1 MAINNVTL
9 NSGIQN
15 ITSTKVST
23 ADNETKNLQNQLAN
37 KEQRLQ
43 RLTSDSELTAEEKA
57 KERQEIQ
64 QQIAELNRKLKLLQM
79 EQKEKAEETA
89 KKQEQKAVLQ
99 EEMNAETKV
108 EKTAKVSGEE
118 AEESTKMQE
127 EKREELNPPVQ
138 DLQQMLAADSYV
150 QQERVQSSVDRKHLG
165 QENVL
170 EAELQSDALYGI
182 DNQSKKEELSEMR
195 REESL
200 LIEVQEQQKQATAPM
215 AGAKIIIKE

>member
-9 NSGIQN
+9 NNGIQN
-15 ITSTKVST
+15 ITATKVST

-43 RLTSDSELTAEEKA
+43 RLSSDSELTAEEKA

-64 QQIAELNRKLKLLQM
+64 QQIAELNRKLKLMEM
-79 EQKEKAEETA
+79 EQKEKAEEAA
-89 KKQEQKAVLQ
+89 KKQEQKVALNEELYGKAEEKEPVDKAQSEEEKPWLQ
-99 EEMNAETKV
+99 EQQK
-108 EKTAKVSGEE
+108 EKQAPI
-118 AEESTKMQE
+118 Q
-127 EKREELNPPVQ
+127 N
-138 DLQQMLAADSYV
+138 LQQILAADSYM
-150 QQERVQSSVDRKHLG
+150 QQERVQSSVDNRKSG

-170 EAELQSDALYGI
+170 VAEIQSDALYGI

-195 REESL
+195 REKNL
-200 LIEVQEQQKQATAPM
+200 LIEEQEQQKQAAAPM

>member
-23 ADNETKNLQNQLAN
+23 VDNEAKNLQTQLAN

-79 EQKEKAEETA
+79 EQKEKAEEAA

-99 EEMNAETKV
+99 EEMNAENTV
-108 EKTAKVSGEE
+108 KVSEEE
-118 AEESTKMQE
+118 AEESTKEQE

-138 DLQQMLAADSYV
+138 NLQQMLAADSYV
-150 QQERVQSSVDRKHLG
+150 QQERVQSSVDRKKSG

-170 EAELQSDALYGI
+170 EAEIQSDALYGI
-182 DNQSKKEELSEMR
+182 DNHSKKERLSEMR

-200 LIEVQEQQKQATAPM
+200 LVEVQERQKQANAPM